1 MTNAPRTSEHAR
13 LTREILHVEDRVLLE
28 GAMAAGALTALADQ
42 QQSLKESL
50 MVQTVIQESDAL
62 RFFDLDL
69 ALSFYTGFI
78 DRMRSD
84 YEAGKEYALDAV
96 ERCSEDIEAAA
107 LIVRVGIAIA
117 KADEVLDEAEV
128 AMIEEICARIGIQGL
143 DTLGLAGLPATRTN

>member
-1 MTNAPRTSEHAR
+1 MPNAPRTAAPTQ
-13 LTREILHVEDRVLLE
+13 LTREVLHVEDRVLLE

-50 MVQTVIQESDAL
+50 MVHTVIQETEAL
-62 RFFDLDL
+62 SLFDLDL

-78 DRMRSD
+78 DRMRND
-84 YEAGKEYALDAV
+84 YEAGKEYALEAV

-117 KADEVLDEAEV
+117 KADEVLEEAEV
-128 AMIEEICARIGIQGL
+128 AMLEEICARIGIEGL

>member
-1 MTNAPRTSEHAR
+1 MSNAPRTSEHAR
-13 LTREILHVEDRVLLE
+13 LTHEILHVEDRVLLE

-50 MVQTVIQESDAL
+50 MVQTVIQESEAL